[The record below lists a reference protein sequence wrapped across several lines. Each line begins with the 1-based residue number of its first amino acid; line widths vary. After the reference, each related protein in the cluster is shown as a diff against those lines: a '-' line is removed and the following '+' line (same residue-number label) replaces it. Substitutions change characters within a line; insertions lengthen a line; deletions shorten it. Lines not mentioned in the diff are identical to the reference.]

1 MKFIQDNLLLIGLIV
16 VSGAMLLWPVIGR
29 MFFGR
34 KQVDAQEA
42 VMKMN
47 HENALVVDVR
57 EDKEVA
63 LGRIPN
69 ARHIPLGQL
78 KNRLGELEKF
88 KAKPVIVACRSG
100 HRSAGACGILTQN
113 GFADVYNLSGGMIAW
128 EQANLPVE
136 K

>member
-1 MKFIQDNLLLIGLIV
+1 MQFIQDNLLIIGLIL
-16 VSGAMLLWPVIGR
+16 VSGGMLLWPIIGR
-29 MFFGR
+29 NFLGR

-42 VMKMN
+42 VLKMN
-47 HENALVVDVR
+47 HENAIVVDVR

-63 LGRIPN
+63 LGRIPH
-69 ARHIPLGQL
+69 AKHIPLGQL
-78 KNRLGELEKF
+78 KARLGELDKF
-88 KAKPVIVACRSG
+88 KTKPLIIACRSG

-113 GFADVYNLSGGMIAW
+113 GFTDVYNLAGGMIAW

>member
-1 MKFIQDNLLLIGLIV
+1 MQFIQDNLLIIGLIL
-16 VSGAMLLWPVIGR
+16 VSGGMLLWPIIGR
-29 MFFGR
+29 NFLGR

-42 VMKMN
+42 VLKMN
-47 HENALVVDVR
+47 HENAIVVDVR

-63 LGRIPN
+63 LGRIPH
-69 ARHIPLGQL
+69 AKHIPLGQL
-78 KNRLGELEKF
+78 KARLGELDKF
-88 KAKPVIVACRSG
+88 KTKPVIIACRSG

-113 GFADVYNLSGGMIAW
+113 GFTDVYNLAGGMIAW